1 MVRHSSADGVA
12 GDADVARV
20 AALIGDRTRARV
32 LMALADGRALPA
44 GVLASEAGV
53 TVMAAL
59 LDQGLLIGGDGRH
72 HRDGAAV
79 DRLSAPGGDVGYR
92 LTSHGRSRLTTF
104 GVDLPAPGRE
114 RRAIRYCVDWS
125 EQRHHLAGPLGA
137 ALTDRMFDLGWLRRT
152 DQRRV
157 VHLTEAGRHGLH
169 DTFGVPEDWDERA

>member
-1 MVRHSSADGVA
+1 MGTGATTVTVPPSTACP
-12 GDADVARV
+12 
-20 AALIGDRTRARV
+20 
-32 LMALADGRALPA
+32 LPA
-44 GVLASEAGV
+44 PTSV
-53 TVMAAL
+53 
-59 LDQGLLIGGDGRH
+59 
-72 HRDGAAV
+72 
-79 DRLSAPGGDVGYR
+79 YR

-157 VHLTEAGRHGLH
+157 VHLTDAGRHGLH